1 MLTTLTFDLWDTLV
15 TDDSDEPKRAAR
27 GLGSK
32 RDTRRQLVH
41 DALAAEG
48 WTVERGEIDRAYD
61 VADAAFQ
68 HCWKGYSVT
77 WPLDERL
84 RVLLRGMGA
93 SLAPAAFD
101 RLLHETARMEVEI
114 PPDPLPGVHAAL
126 DELAAHYKLAIASDA
141 IFTPGAQLREML
153 ARHGLDRYFSTFAFS
168 DEIGRSKPHAAMF
181 DHIAEATGSDFP
193 GMLHVGDRQHNDVA
207 GPQQLGMK
215 AVLFVGARSKDRP
228 GTTADAICENLSE
241 LPGIVR
247 ALDAAPV
254 TE

>member
-15 TDDSDEPKRAAR
+15 TDDSDEPKRAAH

-32 RDTRRQLVH
+32 YQTRRQLAH
-41 DALAAEG
+41 KALIADGCSVDRRE
-48 WTVERGEIDRAYD
+48 VDRAYD
-61 VADAAFQ
+61 VADTAFQ
-68 HCWKGYSVT
+68 HCWKGYAIT
-77 WPLDERL
+77 WTLEERL
-84 RVLLRGMGA
+84 RVLLRGLGA
-93 SLAPAAFD
+93 SLSPAAFD
-101 RLLHETARMEVEI
+101 HLLHDTARMEVEI

-126 DELAAHYKLAIASDA
+126 AELAKHYNLTIASDA
-141 IFTPGAQLREML
+141 IFTPGVQLRELL
-153 ARHGLDRYFSTFAFS
+153 ARHELDRYFTAFAFS
-168 DEIGRSKPHAAMF
+168 DEIGRAKPHAAMF

-207 GPQQLGMK
+207 GPQELGMK

-228 GTTADAICENLSE
+228 GTTADAVCENLSE